1 MTREITEKVD
11 LNQLSTE
18 ALKER
23 LLETVE
29 GRDAEP
35 LNQKVL
41 FYNQELEPL
50 FTELSRRNP
59 FPQAEDQLPLMPGV
73 WLMVWSTIPYQDI
86 FPGRIYDQSYQIFH
100 DDGYYANVA
109 RYAPGHKLSILK
121 KLSKIL
127 LAYDFMII
135 QKFEVKEGQWL
146 IQNVGIEQA
155 FRFRAIPL
163 NVERAENW
171 FTTKVD
177 AKRSPSST
185 HSQSGSQSD
194 SQFGKAD
201 KSTAKKF
208 ERISS
213 ASPQLEHLYIDADFR
228 LVKSQR
234 EAKQRPSYTI
244 AIRKR

>member
-1 MTREITEKVD
+1 MTREITEKVN
-11 LNQLSTE
+11 LSQLSTE
-18 ALKER
+18 ALKDR

-29 GRDAEP
+29 GRDSEA

-41 FYNQELEPL
+41 FYKQELEPL

-59 FPQAEDQLPLMPGV
+59 FPQAEDQVPLMPGV
-73 WLMVWSTIPYQDI
+73 WFAVWSTNPYQDI

-100 DDGYYANVA
+100 GDGYYANIA

-121 KLSKIL
+121 KLSNIL

-155 FRFRAIPL
+155 FRFRALPL
-163 NVERAENW
+163 SSERAGNW
-171 FTTKVD
+171 FTTKVEG
-177 AKRSPSST
+177 KRSPSS
-185 HSQSGSQSD
+185 SQTQSN
-194 SQFGKAD
+194 SQFGKVD

-228 LVKSQR
+228 LVKTQR

>member
-1 MTREITEKVD
+1 MTEKVD
-11 LNQLSTE
+11 LSQLSTE

-29 GRDAEP
+29 GRDSEP
-35 LNQKVL
+35 LNRKVL
-41 FYNQELEPL
+41 FYKQELEPL
-50 FTELSRRNP
+50 FIELSQRNP
-59 FPQAEDQLPLMPGV
+59 FPQSEDQVPLMPGV
-73 WLMVWSTIPYQDI
+73 WFAVWSTNPYQDI

-100 DDGYYANVA
+100 GDGYYANIA

-121 KLSKIL
+121 KLSNIL

-155 FRFRAIPL
+155 FRFRAISL
-163 NVERAENW
+163 NSERAENW

-177 AKRSPSST
+177 AKRSPSSPQV
-185 HSQSGSQSD
+185 QSN
-194 SQFGKAD
+194 SQFGHVD

-208 ERISS
+208 ERISA

-228 LVKSQR
+228 LVKTQR

-244 AIRKR
+244 AIRKQ

>member
-1 MTREITEKVD
+1 MTPKMTEKID
-11 LNQLSTE
+11 LSQLSTE
-18 ALKER
+18 ALKEQ

-29 GRDAEP
+29 GRDSEP

-41 FYNQELEPL
+41 FYKQELEPL

-59 FPQAEDQLPLMPGV
+59 LPQAENQVPLMPGV
-73 WLMVWSTIPYQDI
+73 WFAVWSTNPYQDI

-100 DDGYYANVA
+100 GDGYYANIA

-121 KLSKIL
+121 KLSNIL

-163 NVERAENW
+163 STERAENW
-171 FTTKVD
+171 FTTKVEG
-177 AKRSPSST
+177 KRSPSP
-185 HSQSGSQSD
+185 SQSD
-194 SQFGKAD
+194 SQFGNVD

-213 ASPQLEHLYIDADFR
+213 ASPQLEHLYIDNDFR
-228 LVKSQR
+228 LVKTQR

>member
-1 MTREITEKVD
+1 MTRELSNSAESNVAN
-11 LNQLSTE
+11 LSHLSTA
-18 ALKER
+18 ALKQQ

-29 GRDAEP
+29 GRDREP
-35 LNQKVL
+35 MKQKVL
-41 FYNQELEPL
+41 FYQNELEP
-50 FTELSRRNP
+50 FFAELSRRNP
-59 FPQAEDQLPLMPGV
+59 YPKAEDQVPFVPGV
-73 WLMVWSTIPYQDI
+73 WFAVWSTNPYQDI

-100 DDGYYANVA
+100 GDGYYANIA
-109 RYAPGHKLSILK
+109 RYAPGHKLSVLK
-121 KLSKIL
+121 KLSNIL

-135 QKFEVKEGQWL
+135 QKFEVKQGQWL

-163 NVERAENW
+163 NLERAGNW
-171 FTTKVD
+171 FTAKVD
-177 AKRSPSST
+177 AKRSHQPNA
-185 HSQSGSQSD
+185 QPKPP
-194 SQFGKAD
+194 FGKVD

-228 LVKSQR
+228 LVKTQR

-244 AIRKR
+244 AIRKQ

>member
-1 MTREITEKVD
+1 MTREIAEKVD
-11 LNQLSTE
+11 LSQLSTE

-29 GRDAEP
+29 GRDLEP

-41 FYNQELEPL
+41 FYKQELEPL

-59 FPQAEDQLPLMPGV
+59 FPQAEEQVPLMPGV
-73 WLMVWSTIPYQDI
+73 WFAVWSTNPYQDI

-100 DDGYYANVA
+100 GDGYYANIA
-109 RYAPGHKLSILK
+109 RYAPGHQLSILK
-121 KLSKIL
+121 KLSNIL

-163 NVERAENW
+163 NIERAENW
-171 FTTKVD
+171 FTTKVEG
-177 AKRSPSST
+177 KRSPSS
-185 HSQSGSQSD
+185 SKSGSR
-194 SQFGKAD
+194 FGNVD

-213 ASPQLEHLYIDADFR
+213 ASPQLEHLYIDNDFR
-228 LVKSQR
+228 LVKTQR

>member
-1 MTREITEKVD
+1 MTREMAEKVD
-11 LNQLSTE
+11 LSQLSTE

-23 LLETVE
+23 LLQTVK
-29 GRDAEP
+29 GRDSEP

-41 FYNQELEPL
+41 FYKQELEP
-50 FTELSRRNP
+50 FFSELSYRNS
-59 FPQAEDQLPLMPGV
+59 FPKAEDQVPLMPGV
-73 WLMVWSTIPYQDI
+73 WFAVWSTNPYQDI

-100 DDGYYANVA
+100 GDGYYANIA

-121 KLSKIL
+121 RLSGIL

-135 QKFEVKEGQWL
+135 QKFEVKEEQWL

-155 FRFRAIPL
+155 FRFRALPL
-163 NVERAENW
+163 NTERAENW
-171 FTTKVD
+171 FTAKVEG
-177 AKRSPSST
+177 KRSPSPS
-185 HSQSGSQSD
+185 SQSGSQ
-194 SQFGKAD
+194 FGKVD

-228 LVKSQR
+228 LVKTQR

-244 AIRKR
+244 AIRQR

>member
-1 MTREITEKVD
+1 MTREMTEKVD
-11 LNQLSTE
+11 LSQLSTE
-18 ALKER
+18 DLKER
-23 LLETVE
+23 LLKTVE

-41 FYNQELEPL
+41 FYKQELEPL
-50 FTELSRRNP
+50 FSELSRRNP
-59 FPQAEDQLPLMPGV
+59 LPQAEDQVPLMPGV
-73 WLMVWSTIPYQDI
+73 WFAVWSTNPYQDI
-86 FPGRIYDQSYQIFH
+86 FPGRIYEQSYQVFH
-100 DDGYYANVA
+100 GDGYYANIA
-109 RYAPGHKLSILK
+109 RYAPGHRLSILK

-155 FRFRAIPL
+155 FRLRAIPL
-163 NVERAENW
+163 NIERAENW
-171 FTTKVD
+171 FTAKID
-177 AKRSPSST
+177 AKRSPSLA
-185 HSQSGSQSD
+185 SQSA
-194 SQFGKAD
+194 SQFGKVD

-208 ERISS
+208 ERISA
-213 ASPQLEHLYIDADFR
+213 ASPQLEHLYMDADFR

-244 AIRKR
+244 AIRK